1 MRSFGL
7 FVVVIL
13 LAISCSGI
21 GVYYLIPGIYHV
33 LFFSISGNPYN
44 YHLKHALFFFAL
56 SVLALIAV
64 RYVKP
69 LPPEQMGMLPP
80 EKIKTRPLKDTERK
94 KAPRSKQ
101 ADQ

>member
-13 LAISCSGI
+13 LAIACAGI

-33 LFFSISGNPYN
+33 LLFSISGNPYA
-44 YHLKHALFFFAL
+44 YHLKHALIFFAL
-56 SVLALIAV
+56 SVTALISV
-64 RYVKP
+64 RYVQP
-69 LPPEQMGMLPP
+69 LPP
-80 EKIKTRPLKDTERK
+80 EKIKTRHLTEEDYT
-94 KAPRSKQ
+94 KAAKAAKSRH